1 MTTPNLNDQD
11 KSAEPKKKRNW
22 LSKLLAGDILLENI
36 VQKNILVILL
46 SFVLV
51 ILYINNRYQ
60 YQQDLIEKNKLE
72 IMLQDIKYRALTRS
86 ADLMDKSRQSKIEE
100 HIARKGIDLK
110 IPSNPPYVIK

>member
-1 MTTPNLNDQD
+1 MTTQNLNDKEKD
-11 KSAEPKKKRNW
+11 AEPRKKRDW
-22 LSKLLAGDILLENI
+22 LSKLLAGDILLENMI
-36 VQKNILVILL
+36 QKNILVILL

-60 YQQDLIEKNKLE
+60 YQQELIEKNKLE
-72 IMLQDIKYRALTRS
+72 MMLQDIKYRALTRT

-110 IPSNPPYVIK
+110 IPSNPPFIIK